1 MSKNLN
7 QINFDNEKF
16 INMLKK
22 NLKKY
27 SIKDTVELI
36 SKSEK
41 ISKKLIYNLCL
52 KIKNEKNN

>member
-1 MSKNLN
+1 MSKNSK
-7 QINFDNEKF
+7 QINFDNKKI
-16 INMLKK
+16 INMIKK

-52 KIKNEKNN
+52 KIKNEKNI

>member
-1 MSKNLN
+1 MSKNSK
-7 QINFDNEKF
+7 QINFDNKKI
-16 INMLKK
+16 INMIKK

-41 ISKKLIYNLCL
+41 ISKEINL
-52 KIKNEKNN
+52 